1 MSELNQSVDTSQI
14 GEKIMNTSVQLS
26 IHEIL
31 AVSGEVSNY
40 LHEQTRKKRVP
51 IYSVS
56 SAVPSTSSISN
67 SVTGNVAAVTNLN
80 AQSKAFKFLCF
91 AFQSR

>member
-40 LHEQTRKKRVP
+40 LHEQTSVVKKHGVKL
-51 IYSVS
+51 V
-56 SAVPSTSSISN
+56 
-67 SVTGNVAAVTNLN
+67 
-80 AQSKAFKFLCF
+80 
-91 AFQSR
+91 